1 MLTLDTSSGKAFAIS
16 LFKIILQL
24 YVFLNQE
31 LLWAWRRILDKQS
44 DNVYT
49 RFLRTMLENEATT
62 LFINTVLFYILSSFL
77 SGNGGIIGS
86 VFGWLAYINITVFLA
101 KVLGWDKKI

>member
-1 MLTLDTSSGKAFAIS
+1 MLTLDTSSAKAFAIS
-16 LFKIILQL
+16 LFKAILQL
-24 YVFLNQE
+24 YIFVNQE
-31 LLWAWRRILDKQS
+31 LLWAWRRVLDKQS

-77 SGNGGIIGS
+77 SGNSGIIGS
-86 VFGWLAYINITVFLA
+86 IFAWLAYINITVFLM
-101 KVLGWDKKI
+101 KVLNLD